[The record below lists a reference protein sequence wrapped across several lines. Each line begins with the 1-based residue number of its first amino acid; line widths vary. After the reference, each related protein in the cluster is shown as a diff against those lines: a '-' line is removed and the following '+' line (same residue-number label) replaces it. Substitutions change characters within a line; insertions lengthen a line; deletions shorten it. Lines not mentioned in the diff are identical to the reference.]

1 MIVNMVHMDPH
12 SLSLPAVESVMQLDF
27 LATDQEHIVEFSE
40 PEKPLSEPQPVT
52 SVQGRLW
59 ENSKFWIYE
68 LEGSQ
73 FVIDIITHGYHLP
86 FLAFP
91 PAVCARNHKS
101 AFEHADFVSEA
112 IQELVDSSCAV
123 RVPACPSPLQV
134 GWLSI

>member
-1 MIVNMVHMDPH
+1 MDPR

-59 ENSKFWIYE
+59 KNSKFWIDE
-68 LEGSQ
+68 LEASQ
-73 FVIDIITHGYHLP
+73 FVIDIIIH
-86 FLAFP
+86 FP

-101 AFEHADFVSEA
+101 AFEHADLVSEA
-112 IQELVDSSCAV
+112 IQELVDSGCAV
-123 RVPACPSPLQV
+123 RVPACPAVYSPLQIV
-134 GWLSI
+134 VNAKGKRWLVIDLR

>member
-12 SLSLPAVESVMQLDF
+12 SLSLLAVESVMQLDF

-40 PEKPLSEPQPVT
+40 PEKSLSEPQPVT
-52 SVQGRLW
+52 SVQGRLRK
-59 ENSKFWIYE
+59 NSKFWIDE
-68 LEGSQ
+68 LEASQ
-73 FVIDIITHGYHLP
+73 FVTDIITHGYRLP

-112 IQELVDSSCAV
+112 IQELVDSGCTV
-123 RVPACPSPLQV
+123 RVLACPTVCNPL
-134 GWLSI
+134 